1 MLLRRAPLPVLC
13 DSVSSE
19 VFISTPLEQSSR
31 WRGLSCH
38 PAPRSCDQ
46 CPSFFPWEQ
55 QLDPPQKERLGAALA
70 EMDQQLRRL
79 AGAPWL
85 CQPTEPSDEE
95 VRGSRASARASLQR
109 AVRGRGSRRVGLAA
123 LSGASPGSSVK
134 TSSRRA
140 RLAGGRSWDVVS
152 RPTLGDWGTCRP
164 WRQNCAL
171 TRPWIERRL
180 PHCGDTGQVNGSFLE
195 VYF

>member
-19 VFISTPLEQSSR
+19 VFISTPLEQTSR

-46 CPSFFPWEQ
+46 YPSFFPWEQ

-95 VRGSRASARASLQR
+95 VRGSWASARAWVKTCGPCGPQWGFSGLVCQNVFKAGEAGR
-109 AVRGRGSRRVGLAA
+109 RTELGRGIKA
-123 LSGASPGSSVK
+123 
-134 TSSRRA
+134 
-140 RLAGGRSWDVVS
+140 D
-152 RPTLGDWGTCRP
+152 P
-164 WRQNCAL
+164 W
-171 TRPWIERRL
+171 
-180 PHCGDTGQVNGSFLE
+180 
-195 VYF
+195 